1 MVPAAVLDAMTDVM
15 THRGPNDRGTYLDEG
30 VALGVRRLSIVD
42 TEGGHQPLANERG
55 DVWAIQNGE
64 LYNHLEV
71 RKRLRSGGHV
81 FRTQCDREIRPHM
94 YEQFGRMVPDRSLR
108 YNRAR
113 CLGRRRAV
121 EPSLPRDRLVI
132 KPIYLA
138 LRCDFLVFASEFK
151 SAACKRTLSSLT
163 SITWRSMSYSTLRV
177 RPRAH
182 DTAAIRVRS

>member
-71 RKRLRSGGHV
+71 RKRLRSSGHV
-81 FRTQCDREIRPHM
+81 FRTQCDTEILPHM
-94 YEQFGRMVPDRSLR
+94 YEQFGERFPTELR
-108 YNRAR
+108 GMFG
-113 CLGRRRAV
+113 LAV
-121 EPSLPRDRLVI
+121 GTAPRGEPSLP
-132 KPIYLA
+132 A
-138 LRCDFLVFASEFK
+138 TASG
-151 SAACKRTLSSLT
+151 SSRSTSPVVATSSSL
-163 SITWRSMSYSTLRV
+163 
-177 RPRAH
+177 RP
-182 DTAAIRVRS
+182 S